1 VEDFEGLT
9 QEEKLELCDKAD
21 AIVARL
27 ETRADAAEKFINSP
41 VTSLLF
47 FLKPGAEKNAAKARA
62 QAEEAAAA
70 ARSLRS
76 AASNPLGGAGAA
88 VAATVVGI
96 LGAGALLFVVLSGGS
111 GSGAPSPSAKVNVKA
126 PSPQTEQVRDIEA
139 AEKMEAVKSGE
150 ASAED
155 VYAMFA
161 K

>member
-1 VEDFEGLT
+1 
-9 QEEKLELCDKAD
+9 
-21 AIVARL
+21 L

-88 VAATVVGI
+88 VAAAVVGI
-96 LGAGALLFVVLSGGS
+96 LGAGALLFGVLSSGG
-111 GSGAPSPSAKVNVKA
+111 GSGAPSPAAKVNVKA